1 MPIETLDLDGFLQFL
16 KDKQGDQPL
25 RQFAQTLGV
34 SASYLCD
41 VYNQRTVP
49 GDKIT
54 TGLASMGASATRSV
68 VYRVETATTDK
79 EKNKP

>member
-34 SASYLCD
+34 SALSEQDLTNVRQNC
-41 VYNQRTVP
+41 P
-49 GDKIT
+49 ISIFK
-54 TGLASMGASATRSV
+54 
-68 VYRVETATTDK
+68 
-79 EKNKP
+79 